1 MSCFKNILF
10 NLMDHYYKLLFLS
23 DIESFIK
30 SVIITEIEH
39 DFIPMINFI
48 KIMIDCIANLNFDI
62 VKIIDFLKDGY
73 LAH

>member
-1 MSCFKNILF
+1 
-10 NLMDHYYKLLFLS
+10 MDHYYKLLFLS